1 MGNKSV
7 NRRDFLKLGMAAT
20 TGIAAAAAFPKFTM
34 AQVKTVTLS
43 ECMEMS
49 PEEMAKSSRLV
60 MDSWRY
66 ILDTVA
72 TIQNPDLR
80 SGVESILRNPAPT
93 LMANLM
99 DGANRKE
106 VYQELCS
113 KNLIQEISFDK
124 FLPPTRN
131 PYRSPHPF
139 IAAPG
144 SGYSSHHSYPGGL
157 ANHTALNT
165 MVSLSIYE
173 GYKQVYGY
181 ALDRDVVIASQ
192 VLHDLHKP
200 WVFQWGP
207 SGESRTELKIGETGE
222 HHPLSVAESMTRGLP
237 PEVCVAQA
245 CAHNHPGWPK
255 DEAGPVNW
263 ITAASILTGKDPVQ
277 GDLLARDRQTLPLP
291 RRMENFVCHL
301 GDHDWILTVPAAKW
315 IIPVME
321 GIAVEKYGMAQS
333 DLKTKKFNQ
342 FRNYVF
348 SQASIMSLYE
358 VYSTRGKDALA
369 YTVLS
374 IVAPA

>member
-1 MGNKSV
+1 MRKQHVS
-7 NRRDFLKLGMAAT
+7 RRDFLKLGMVAT
-20 TGIAAAAAFPKFTM
+20 AGVAAASAFPKFTM
-34 AQVKTVTLS
+34 AQVKTVSLP
-43 ECMEMS
+43 ECLGMS
-49 PEEMAKSSRLV
+49 PEEMAKNSRVV

-72 TIQNPDLR
+72 TIQDPDIR
-80 SGVESILRNPAPT
+80 SAVQGILRNPAPT
-93 LMANLM
+93 LMAELM
-99 DGANRKE
+99 DRANREE
-106 VYQELCS
+106 VYQELLS
-113 KNLIQEISFDK
+113 EGLIKDISFDK
-124 FLPPTRN
+124 FLPQTSN

-157 ANHTALNT
+157 VSHTALNT

-207 SGESRTELKIGETGE
+207 SGESRTELKIGATGE

-255 DEAGPVNW
+255 DEEGPVKW
-263 ITAASILTGKDPVQ
+263 ITAACVITGKDPVK
-277 GDLLARDRQTLPLP
+277 GDFLARDRKTLPLP

-301 GDHDWILTVPAAKW
+301 GDHDWVLTVPAAKW
-315 IIPVME
+315 IIPLME
-321 GIAVEKYGMAQS
+321 EIAVEKYGMAQT
-333 DLKTKKFNQ
+333 DLKAKKFNH

-358 VYSTRGKDALA
+358 IYSARGKNALT